1 MGERDFFME
10 KGLTGFTK
18 WIPDSYFS
26 SWQIDI
32 VKGVAVHQS
41 GGMLFFE
48 GHPGKSTFQITPKK
62 IPHDLTVADQARMI
76 RLGVECISAAL
87 SLRFP
92 IVA

>member
-41 GGMLFFE
+41 GGMLF
-48 GHPGKSTFQITPKK
+48 SRD
-62 IPHDLTVADQARMI
+62 IPESQLSRLLLRRFRMI
-76 RLGVECISAAL
+76 
-87 SLRFP
+87 
-92 IVA
+92 